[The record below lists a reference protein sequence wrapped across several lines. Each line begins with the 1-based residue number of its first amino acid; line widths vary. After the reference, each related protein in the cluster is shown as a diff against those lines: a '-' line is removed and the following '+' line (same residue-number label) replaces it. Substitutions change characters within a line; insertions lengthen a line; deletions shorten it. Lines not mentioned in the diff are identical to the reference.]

1 MGFKYLNKNIE
12 SIYDLDLEIL
22 KLLFGDII

>member
-22 KLLFGDII
+22 KLLFDDII